1 VNGKRGVW
9 GHAIGGMG
17 AITQSMS
24 KAATTY
30 GVEMRVSTR
39 VRRGIVENSR
49 AIGVE
54 TDTGDAVR
62 GAVFVAGINPKLL
75 YLD

>member
-1 VNGKRGVW
+1 
-9 GHAIGGMG
+9 
-17 AITQSMS
+17 
-24 KAATTY
+24 
-30 GVEMRVSTR
+30 MRVSTR